1 MTSSMH
7 MAGIH
12 LPAQVDC
19 LCIAAPSSSAI
30 RFALGSRTGI
40 SLVVHQICIV
50 GDDESCSGYG
60 FGSAHFVMILEEAML
75 VSGGVVTS
83 EVTSAVGSVDAV
95 TSAVAFEVTSDVT
108 SEPVDVVA
116 AVGDRRVR
124 RKLNM
129 LVAWSSCELACN

>member
-1 MTSSMH
+1 
-7 MAGIH
+7 
-12 LPAQVDC
+12 
-19 LCIAAPSSSAI
+19 
-30 RFALGSRTGI
+30 
-40 SLVVHQICIV
+40 
-50 GDDESCSGYG
+50 
-60 FGSAHFVMILEEAML
+60 MILEEAML